1 MIVIDTQLVRELIS
15 AQFPE
20 WKDLEI
26 RPVIQSGH
34 DNRTFHL
41 GEKMTVRLP
50 SGDDYV
56 AQIEKE
62 TKWLPILAKNL
73 SLPISSPIALG
84 TPSNNY
90 PFPWSI
96 NRYIEG
102 ETVSERNVPDK
113 KRLAGEI
120 SGFLR
125 ELQRINTEGAPVAGK
140 HNFYRGAN
148 PAVYHNQVEKALQE
162 RKKDVP
168 VQKIRAVW
176 ERAVASEWGKP
187 PVWIHGDIAPGNL
200 LVKDGRLCGVIDF
213 GIMGIGD
220 PACDYAM
227 AWTFFDGDSRKCF
240 LQGLDPGT
248 VDRARGWALWKAL
261 ITYHESE
268 PRISDNAKFTL
279 SAILDEYEKGTANKN
294 GMEEN
299 KP

>member
-41 GEKMTVRLP
+41 GERMTVRLP

-125 ELQRINTEGAPVAGK
+125 ELQRINTEEAPVAGE

-162 RKKDVP
+162 RKKR
-168 VQKIRAVW
+168 RA
-176 ERAVASEWGKP
+176 RTKNKGCLGTGCRFGMGKTAGMDSRGYCSGKP
-187 PVWIHGDIAPGNL
+187 VG
-200 LVKDGRLCGVIDF
+200 KR
-213 GIMGIGD
+213 
-220 PACDYAM
+220 
-227 AWTFFDGDSRKCF
+227 R
-240 LQGLDPGT
+240 Q
-248 VDRARGWALWKAL
+248 ALRR
-261 ITYHESE
+261 H
-268 PRISDNAKFTL
+268 
-279 SAILDEYEKGTANKN
+279 
-294 GMEEN
+294 
-299 KP
+299 